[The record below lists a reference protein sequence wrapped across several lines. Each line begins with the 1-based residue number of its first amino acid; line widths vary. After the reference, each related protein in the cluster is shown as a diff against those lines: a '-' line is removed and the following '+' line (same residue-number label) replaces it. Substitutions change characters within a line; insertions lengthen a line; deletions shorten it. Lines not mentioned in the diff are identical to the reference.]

1 MSEGAVSEGLILNRK
16 DRDKLGER
24 HDQFRRGEI
33 ISFACVVVKAD
44 GTTEVDFD
52 VVDAR
57 GPKEFNKLGGG
68 MLQALEHLRNF
79 ALEAQIAANIQ
90 RGQNPF
96 ATN

>member
-1 MSEGAVSEGLILNRK
+1 MKQGSVSEGLILPRGE
-16 DRDKLGER
+16 RDKLGER
-24 HDQFRRGEI
+24 HEQFRKGEI

-57 GPKEFNKLGGG
+57 GPTEFNKLGGG
-68 MLQALEHLRNF
+68 MLQALEYLRQF
-79 ALEAQIAANIQ
+79 AIDAQIAANIQ

-96 ATN
+96 KVN